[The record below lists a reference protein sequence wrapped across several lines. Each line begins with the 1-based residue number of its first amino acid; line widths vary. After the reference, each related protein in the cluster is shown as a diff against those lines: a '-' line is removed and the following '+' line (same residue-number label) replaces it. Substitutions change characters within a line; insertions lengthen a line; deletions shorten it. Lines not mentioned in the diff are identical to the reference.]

1 MDIQAIFF
9 DIDGTL
15 VSFNTHKIPP
25 STLQAIEALRKKN
38 IKLIVAT
45 GRSLLDINHLGNL
58 KFDGYITANGAY
70 CTTDKKELL
79 YRRLI
84 SDDDLQKLIRYQT
97 HSEFPCI
104 FMTEKGNFA
113 NYIDDSVRAIH
124 NLVNL
129 SLPPVRPIE
138 EIVKYGVFQIDAYIT
153 EKKEKIVIQ
162 DVLKGCEGNRWHP
175 SFVDINAKGNN
186 KATGVKIF
194 LEYYNIPRKNTMA
207 FGDGGNDI
215 SMLEYVALGV
225 AMGDATDDVIK
236 VADYLTTSVDDDGI
250 MAALKRYKI
259 LCEQ

>member
-15 VSFNTHKIPP
+15 VSFETHKIPS
-25 STLQAIEALRKKN
+25 STLEAIECLRRKN

-58 KFDGYITANGAY
+58 VFDGYITANGAY
-70 CTTDKKELL
+70 CTTDKKKLL

-84 SDDDLQKLIRYQT
+84 SDDDLQKLIIYQR

-104 FMTEKGNFA
+104 FMTEKGNYA
-113 NYIDDSVRAIH
+113 NYIDDSVKAIH
-124 NLVNL
+124 DLVNL
-129 SLPPVRPIE
+129 PLPAVKPIE

-153 EKKEKIVIQ
+153 EKKEKIVIR

-186 KATGVKIF
+186 KATGVKVF

-225 AMGDATDDVIK
+225 AMGDATEDVLKI
-236 VADYLTTSVDDDGI
+236 ADYVTTSVDDDGI
-250 MAALKRYKI
+250 MTALKKNKI
-259 LCEQ
+259 L

>member
-15 VSFNTHKIPP
+15 VSFETHKIPS
-25 STLQAIEALRKKN
+25 STLEAIECLKRKN

-58 KFDGYITANGAY
+58 VFDGYITANGAY

-84 SDDDLQKLIRYQT
+84 SDDDLQKLIIYQKDN
-97 HSEFPCI
+97 EFPCI

-124 NLVNL
+124 DLVNL
-129 SLPPVRPIE
+129 PLPAVKPIE

-153 EKKEKIVIQ
+153 EKKEKIVIR

-186 KATGVKIF
+186 KATGVKVF
-194 LEYYNIPRKNTMA
+194 LECYNIPRKNTMA
-207 FGDGGNDI
+207 FGDGGNDVP
-215 SMLEYVALGV
+215 MLEYVALGV
-225 AMGDATDDVIK
+225 AMGDATEDVLKI
-236 VADYLTTSVDDDGI
+236 ADYVTTSVDDDGI
-250 MAALKRYKI
+250 MTALKKNKI
-259 LCEQ
+259 L